1 VADRRQLLTL
11 YAKGIAFGH
20 LTPDHLSYLLQ
31 YYLFSDVHTDVIKQI
46 VSKFRER
53 DADGC
58 REAIMNGLQKMYE
71 EAMEDE
77 DPDLI
82 YVKDIAHRIAL
93 TYGIAIKKATTRVG
107 IVQMHH
113 QGIEYAM
120 QGEDTPMYGPSAN
133 IGFLEIVK
141 EFSFKLMKLDK
152 TGDKGVLAYLDEQMR
167 KNKFKARNNEDW
179 RSYQLFVANLKGAPL
194 DEGKKAKASA
204 VRSRG
209 RPSTDKRKRQ
219 ADSKKAPVS
228 KRLSLPV
235 EDDIND
241 QSEDDAEDEDE
252 DEGEGEDEDE
262 DEDGS
267 QYPASSQQS
276 WIGTSKSASRKR
288 ASTGKGYGRLKTS
301 LDESL
306 TEDSPKAAANSP
318 ATASPR
324 RSGRGRRSRPTMETK
339 LFEDDEEEEEQD
351 TANHSDSSDL
361 PDI

>member
-1 VADRRQLLTL
+1 
-11 YAKGIAFGH
+11 
-20 LTPDHLSYLLQ
+20 
-31 YYLFSDVHTDVIKQI
+31 
-46 VSKFRER
+46 
-53 DADGC
+53 
-58 REAIMNGLQKMYE
+58 
-71 EAMEDE
+71 
-77 DPDLI
+77 
-82 YVKDIAHRIAL
+82 
-93 TYGIAIKKATTRVG
+93 
-107 IVQMHH
+107 
-113 QGIEYAM
+113 M

-241 QSEDDAEDEDE
+241 QSEDEAEDEDEDE
-252 DEGEGEDEDE
+252 DEGEGEGEDE

-306 TEDSPKAAANSP
+306 TEDSPKAAAKSP